1 MNNIV
6 IADKMGI
13 SIPSNM
19 VVMTNKQKEFFY
31 GNIHTE
37 LAYTDEN
44 ENFVICAIINSKE
57 NDEPKGEKRVI
68 QYYQL
73 YRQLVPGFKK
83 GDILYREEENYNI
96 GVMSYQ
102 SNSLRGKLYNVIAI
116 VDDLKDEYVISMS
129 CGMNISYEK
138 IDVM

>member
-19 VVMTNKQKEFFY
+19 VAMTNKQKEFFY

-37 LAYTDEN
+37 LAYTDDN
-44 ENFVICAIINSKE
+44 ENFVICVIINSKE

-73 YRQLVPGFKK
+73 YSQLVPGFKK
-83 GDILYREEENYNI
+83 GDILYREEENCI
-96 GVMSYQ
+96 M
-102 SNSLRGKLYNVIAI
+102 
-116 VDDLKDEYVISMS
+116 
-129 CGMNISYEK
+129 
-138 IDVM
+138 